1 MPIKIPDSLPARAVL
16 ESENIFVMT
25 EHRATTQRIRPLRIA
40 ILNLMPLK
48 IVTET
53 QILRCLSNTPI
64 QIEVDLIQTKTYHS
78 KNTPEDHLLTFY
90 KTFDDIR
97 DQKYDGFIITG
108 APIELMPFE
117 EVEYW
122 DELVEIME
130 WTKTHVHSTLHICWG
145 AQAGL
150 YHHYG
155 IQKYLLPE
163 KMSGIFKHHVLLPKE
178 PLLRG
183 FDDIFCAPHS
193 RHTEVRAADIRKDE
207 RLTILAESH
216 EAGVHIVEAMNRSLY
231 SAMAS
236 TTPTRSKRSMSVI
249 WPRA

>member
-108 APIELMPFE
+108 APVELMPFE

-130 WTKTHVHSTLHICWG
+130 WTKTHVHSTSHLLG
-145 AQAGL
+145 RAGRS
-150 YHHYG
+150 
-155 IQKYLLPE
+155 LLP
-163 KMSGIFKHHVLLPKE
+163 LRYPK
-178 PLLRG
+178 
-183 FDDIFCAPHS
+183 
-193 RHTEVRAADIRKDE
+193 V
-207 RLTILAESH
+207 
-216 EAGVHIVEAMNRSLY
+216 
-231 SAMAS
+231 
-236 TTPTRSKRSMSVI
+236 
-249 WPRA
+249 